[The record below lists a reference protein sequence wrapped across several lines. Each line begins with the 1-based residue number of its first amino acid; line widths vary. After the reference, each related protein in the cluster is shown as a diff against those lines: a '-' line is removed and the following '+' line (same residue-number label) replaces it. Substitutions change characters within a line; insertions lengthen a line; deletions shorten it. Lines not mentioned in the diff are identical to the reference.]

1 MSTLIAVND
10 VSVAFGANTVLEDIS
25 FTLSPGK
32 IITLLGPN
40 GAGKSTIVRVV
51 LGLTE
56 PTSGTVTR
64 TPGLTVGYVPQ
75 KLYLDPTMPLTVARF
90 LRLKRGVSKVNAAH
104 LTGKPMQRLSG
115 GEMQR
120 VLLAR
125 ALLARPQLLV
135 LDEPTQGVDVNGQ
148 VALYDLI
155 TRLRDELNCA
165 VLMVSHDLHL
175 VMAKTDTVLCINR
188 HICCSGEPDVVA
200 AHPEFTAMFG
210 SRAATQ
216 IGVYRHHHNHSHEN
230 GSAVLSPSVPCCGN
244 HAPADVSVKPAPECR
259 HD

>member
-90 LRLKRGVSKVNAAH
+90 LRLKRGVSKGESLAA
-104 LTGKPMQRLSG
+104 L
-115 GEMQR
+115 
-120 VLLAR
+120 
-125 ALLARPQLLV
+125 
-135 LDEPTQGVDVNGQ
+135 
-148 VALYDLI
+148 
-155 TRLRDELNCA
+155 
-165 VLMVSHDLHL
+165 
-175 VMAKTDTVLCINR
+175 
-188 HICCSGEPDVVA
+188 
-200 AHPEFTAMFG
+200 
-210 SRAATQ
+210 
-216 IGVYRHHHNHSHEN
+216 
-230 GSAVLSPSVPCCGN
+230 
-244 HAPADVSVKPAPECR
+244 
-259 HD
+259 

>member
-90 LRLKRGVSKVNAAH
+90 CV
-104 LTGKPMQRLSG
+104 
-115 GEMQR
+115 
-120 VLLAR
+120 
-125 ALLARPQLLV
+125 
-135 LDEPTQGVDVNGQ
+135 
-148 VALYDLI
+148 
-155 TRLRDELNCA
+155 
-165 VLMVSHDLHL
+165 
-175 VMAKTDTVLCINR
+175 
-188 HICCSGEPDVVA
+188 
-200 AHPEFTAMFG
+200 
-210 SRAATQ
+210 
-216 IGVYRHHHNHSHEN
+216 
-230 GSAVLSPSVPCCGN
+230 
-244 HAPADVSVKPAPECR
+244 
-259 HD
+259 

>member
-90 LRLKRGVSKVNAAH
+90 LRLKRGVSKGECLAA
-104 LTGKPMQRLSG
+104 
-115 GEMQR
+115 
-120 VLLAR
+120 
-125 ALLARPQLLV
+125 
-135 LDEPTQGVDVNGQ
+135 
-148 VALYDLI
+148 
-155 TRLRDELNCA
+155 
-165 VLMVSHDLHL
+165 
-175 VMAKTDTVLCINR
+175 
-188 HICCSGEPDVVA
+188 
-200 AHPEFTAMFG
+200 
-210 SRAATQ
+210 
-216 IGVYRHHHNHSHEN
+216 
-230 GSAVLSPSVPCCGN
+230 
-244 HAPADVSVKPAPECR
+244 
-259 HD
+259 